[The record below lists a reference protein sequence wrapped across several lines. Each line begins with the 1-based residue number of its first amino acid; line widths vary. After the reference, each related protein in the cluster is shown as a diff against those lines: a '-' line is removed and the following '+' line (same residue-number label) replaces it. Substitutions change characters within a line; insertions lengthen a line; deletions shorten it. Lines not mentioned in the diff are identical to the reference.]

1 MNTKKPPFVITTTR
15 VPVSVAMRV
24 TALIVAL
31 LLPLA
36 ATAEPIKL
44 KFSFF
49 TSDRS
54 YIYQNSIKPFV
65 DAVNKDGKG
74 LVEVERYFSGT
85 ISNVQADQPQ
95 LVTDGTADLALI
107 VPGRTPQKFSD
118 TTVMELPG
126 LFRDQ
131 REASLVFTRL
141 TEARALKGYENFVV
155 LGAFVADS
163 ESIHTRKPVASIDD
177 LKGLTIRVNNQTQA
191 KVLEKLGAIP
201 AILAINQTTEA
212 ISTDRID
219 GATFPPSMLFEFG
232 VGRVTSNHYMTQLG
246 GAPTALVINRKK
258 FEQLPPAVQTIIRKY
273 SGPWLAEHSATSF
286 EALDKLTLEQLKA
299 EFKTKSHFPVTRR
312 NSERMQQIS
321 VSVAEDWAAISPH
334 NKELLTRVRAEIKN
348 LRSSD

>member
-1 MNTKKPPFVITTTR
+1 LNTKMPPFVIKTALTL
-15 VPVSVAMRV
+15 VAAAMRI
-24 TALIVAL
+24 TPLLIAL

-36 ATAEPIKL
+36 ATAEPVKL

-54 YIYQNSIKPFV
+54 YIYQSSIKPFV

-74 LVEVERYFSGT
+74 LIEIQVYFSGS
-85 ISNVQADQPQ
+85 ISSVQADQPQ
-95 LVTDGTADLALI
+95 LVTDGIADFALI

-118 TTVMELPG
+118 TAVMELPG

-141 TEARALKGYENFVV
+141 TEAGALKGYENFLVV
-155 LGAFVADS
+155 GAFVADT

-191 KVLEKLGAIP
+191 TVLERLGAKP
-201 AILAINQTTEA
+201 TLLAINQTTEA
-212 ISTDRID
+212 ISTAKID
-219 GATFPPSMLFEFG
+219 GATFPTSMLFEFG
-232 VGRVTSNHYMTQLG
+232 VGRVTNNHYMIRLG
-246 GAPTALVINRKK
+246 GAPTALVMNRKN
-258 FEQLPPAVQTIIRKY
+258 FERLPPAVQTIIRKY

-286 EALDKLTLEQLKA
+286 EALDRLTLEQLKVD
-299 EFKTKSHFPVTRR
+299 PRR
-312 NSERMQQIS
+312 SVIFLSSADSERMQHIS
-321 VSVAEDWAAISPH
+321 ASVAEDWAAMSPH
-334 NKELLTRVRAEIKN
+334 NKELLALVRAEIKN

>member
-24 TALIVAL
+24 TALVVAL

-74 LVEVERYFSGT
+74 LVEVEMYFSGT

-131 REASLVFTRL
+131 REASRVFTRL

-163 ESIHTRKPVASIDD
+163 ESIHTRKPVASIDN

-201 AILAINQTTEA
+201 AFSPSIKRPKPSAP
-212 ISTDRID
+212 TDR
-219 GATFPPSMLFEFG
+219 
-232 VGRVTSNHYMTQLG
+232 RRY
-246 GAPTALVINRKK
+246 
-258 FEQLPPAVQTIIRKY
+258 LP
-273 SGPWLAEHSATSF
+273 
-286 EALDKLTLEQLKA
+286 ALDA
-299 EFKTKSHFPVTRR
+299 VRIRR
-312 NSERMQQIS
+312 RTCDQQPLHDHS
-321 VSVAEDWAAISPH
+321 SAA
-334 NKELLTRVRAEIKN
+334 
-348 LRSSD
+348 LRPRW